1 MLAVVSP
8 AKSLSE
14 NPRDPGLPLSTPEFL
29 EDAET
34 LVKKLKRKSARQIC
48 ELMSI
53 SDKLGQ
59 LNRERFHNWTTETDV
74 DAAHPAIT
82 YFAGDVY
89 QGLEADAF
97 TKSGFRFVDKHLRI
111 LSGLYGSIRP
121 LDAIQAYRLE
131 MGTRLSTRQGNNLYD
146 FWGDRIAQS
155 LNRQLQAIKSHTL
168 VNLAS
173 NEYFDSIDRSA
184 LDAEVV
190 TPVFKDLKRDTYRIV
205 SFFAKRARGSM
216 VREIV
221 KRKLKRPE
229 DLKSVTFDGYEFRED
244 LSNSHQFVFTRDA
257 KPE

>member
-29 EDAET
+29 DDAES
-34 LVKKLKRKSARQIC
+34 LVRKLKRMSARQLC

-59 LNRERFHNWTTETDV
+59 LNRERFNNWTSETDV

-89 QGLEADAF
+89 QGLEPDSF
-97 TKSGFRFVDKHLRI
+97 TRAQFKFVDKHLRI

-131 MGTRLSTRQGNNLYD
+131 MGTRLSTKRGSHLYD
-146 FWGDRIAQS
+146 FWGDRIARS
-155 LNRQLQAIKSHTL
+155 LNSQLKAIKSNTL

-184 LDAEVV
+184 IDAEVV
-190 TPVFKDLKRDTYRIV
+190 TPVFKDLKKDAYRIV

-221 KRKLKRPE
+221 KGKLKKAE
-229 DLKSVTFDGYEFRED
+229 ELKSVTFDGYEFRED
-244 LSNSHQFVFTRDA
+244 MSNTHQFVFTRDT